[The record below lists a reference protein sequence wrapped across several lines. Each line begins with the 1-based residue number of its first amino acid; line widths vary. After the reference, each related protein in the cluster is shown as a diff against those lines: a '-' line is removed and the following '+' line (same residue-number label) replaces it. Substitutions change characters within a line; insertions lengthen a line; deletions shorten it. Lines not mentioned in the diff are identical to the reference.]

1 MSNFNKDGYRL
12 HQIEIFNWGTFDEN
26 IWKLNPTGKN
36 SLLTGA
42 NGSGKTTLVDAIIT
56 LLVPPNKRHYNQS
69 SGSTSKRERD
79 EKTYTLG
86 AYVTVQSESGLAVK
100 TKHLRTKDDFS
111 ILLAVFYNN
120 ITRQYYTLAQV
131 RWFSNNDLRKVYL
144 TAPRALNIEE
154 HFTPLDSGGAWK
166 RTLKKKFKA
175 EEHDSFTK
183 YSHAFTREFGLKS
196 DKALTLFAQTVG
208 IKVLGNLNEFIRTN
222 MLEEYD
228 AEGDFVEL
236 RAHYENL
243 LQSHRS
249 IEKARIQL
257 ELLEPIVADGKA
269 FQEQEKGVKRLEQL
283 TENIAPFF
291 AEKRIGLLEEMNV
304 SLATDLDKK
313 GAQINEIKYELNQ
326 LGTQHTELR
335 IALNSNQGYERVKNI
350 EQQISQLEREK
361 DQRQQKAKRYAH
373 LAEKLDLKDAPN
385 ERTFYK
391 SLENSRKEITRLE
404 EEVAELREKELE
416 LQIQLNEQ
424 KSTFKTQ
431 EKRLISLQKRTNR
444 LPIEQIRIREALVE
458 RLGVNEN
465 DVPFAAELI
474 QVKAEEKDW
483 EMAIEHTL
491 RPLALTLIIR
501 EKYFEETVKFAFQN
515 HLNGKIKFRKV
526 EEIEGDFSKKVGKNS
541 LLQKIKLRDTHL
553 LSDWLE
559 KVLKSEYNYTCTNGY
574 GTIAK
579 QPFSINDKS
588 LIRREYHIER
598 DDSKQ
603 TQSTDY
609 QILGWDNRE
618 TILEAQKQLRDTQ
631 SEIER
636 FQQTIQVN
644 KNRRADLTERRDR
657 FNLISTYQEFPEIDW
672 KSSEKSIKNLEK
684 EKDSL
689 LNTSNQLQELERQL
703 SDVKSQISKTEENR
717 DKLVEQRGTL
727 QNRLEN
733 YEQQLQE
740 AKELLAEFD
749 LTALEKKRKTLEGH
763 LEGESVYVST
773 IQKVENRITR
783 NIRDELARAN
793 HTLAK
798 TEKRLTLGMQR
809 FISPSPE
816 ILEIH
821 PNWTSDTINLSADIR
836 YLPEFEDIHDKIKQ
850 EDLPKYQ
857 KRFKDW
863 LNERLIFDIA
873 NFKTALENKEVQ
885 IIESIEEINAS
896 LQDINFSSTPLTY
909 IQLDINKSRDTAI
922 RDFKDLLRDAM
933 PDPAKLIQGD
943 EAELEA
949 SFQKI
954 RKIIE
959 ELSNNESWRKK
970 VTDVRNWLE
979 FAAIERHRAD
989 NSQKQYYV
997 DSQSLS
1003 GGEKAKL
1010 AYTIL
1015 ASAIAYQFGIRDGKK
1030 RSFRFAVV
1038 DEAFSKVDPEN
1049 AVYAMELFKQLN
1061 LQLMVVTPLDKINL
1075 AEPYINSVHFV
1086 QNKAKKNSEVFD
1098 LPMEIYQKQKTAFQA
1113 A

>member
-12 HQIEIFNWGTFDEN
+12 HQLEIYNWGTFDEN
-26 IWKLNPTGKN
+26 IWRLHPSGKN

-69 SGSTSKRERD
+69 SGSTSRRERD

-111 ILLAVFYNN
+111 ILLGVFYNN
-120 ITRQYYTLAQV
+120 ITRQYFTLAQV
-131 RWFSNNDLRKVYL
+131 RWFSNNDLKRVYL
-144 TAPRALNIEE
+144 TAPKALNIEE

-166 RTLKKKFKA
+166 RALKKKFKA
-175 EEHDSFTK
+175 DEHDSFTK
-183 YSHAFTREFGLKS
+183 YSQAFTREFGLKS

-257 ELLEPIVADGKA
+257 ELLEPIVENGKR
-269 FQEQEKGVKRLEQL
+269 FQEEQKTLKQTEQL
-283 TENIAPFF
+283 SKNVAPFF
-291 AEKRIGLLEEMNV
+291 AEKRIALLEEMNV

-313 GAQINEIKYELNQ
+313 GAQVNEIKYELAQ

-335 IALNSNQGYERVKNI
+335 IALNSNQGYERVKTI
-350 EQQISQLEREK
+350 ERQIRQLEREK
-361 DQRQQKAKRYAH
+361 NQRQQKAKGYAD
-373 LAEKLDLKDAPN
+373 LATQLELKDTPN

-391 SLENSRKEITRLE
+391 NLENSRKEITRLE
-404 EEVAELREKELE
+404 EEVANLREQELG
-416 LQIQLNEQ
+416 LQIQMNEQ
-424 KSTFKTQ
+424 KATFQTQ
-431 EKRLISLQKRTNR
+431 QNRLISLQKRTNR
-444 LPIEQIRIREALVE
+444 LPVAQIRIRESLLE
-458 RLGVNEN
+458 KLDLTEN
-465 DVPFAAELI
+465 DLPFAAELI
-474 QVKAEEKDW
+474 QVKADEKEW
-483 EMAIEHTL
+483 EMSIEHAL
-491 RPLALTLIIR
+491 RPLALTLIVR
-501 EKYFEETVKFAFQN
+501 EKYFEEVVQFVFKNQ
-515 HLNGKIKFRKV
+515 LDGKIKFRKV
-526 EEIEGDFSKKVGKNS
+526 EDITGDFSKKPSKHS

-559 KVLKSEYNYTCTNGY
+559 KVLKSEYDYTCATGY
-574 GTIAK
+574 GTILKA
-579 QPFSINDKS
+579 PFSLNDKL
-588 LIRREYHIER
+588 LIRRANYIEKN
-598 DDSKQ
+598 DAKQ
-603 TQSTDY
+603 AQSADY
-609 QILGWDNRE
+609 QILGWDNRD
-618 TILEAQKQLRDTQ
+618 TILEAQRQMRETEKEMNRYEE
-631 SEIER
+631 S
-636 FQQTIQVN
+636 IQVN
-644 KNRRADLTERRDR
+644 KRQRMNLAKRRDY
-657 FNLISTYQEFPEIDW
+657 FNLLSAYQEFPEIDW
-672 KSSEKSIKNLEK
+672 KSSEKSIKNLQKEK
-684 EKDSL
+684 ESL
-689 LNTSNQLQELERQL
+689 LNTSNQMQELERQL
-703 SDVKSQISKTEENR
+703 SDMKSQMAKIEDQR

-740 AKELLAEFD
+740 AKELLSQFEVAKLD
-749 LTALEKKRKTLEGH
+749 KWRKQLEAQ
-763 LEGESVYVST
+763 LEGENVYVST
-773 IQKVENRITR
+773 IQKVENRVTR
-783 NIRDELARAN
+783 TIGEALTSANRNLAR
-793 HTLAK
+793 
-798 TEKRLTLGMQR
+798 TEKRLVLGMQA
-809 FISPSPE
+809 FISPSAE
-816 ILEIH
+816 ILEVH
-821 PNWTSDTINLSADIR
+821 PNWSADTINLGTDIR
-836 YLPEFEDIHDKIKQ
+836 YLREFEDIHDKIKQ

-896 LQDINFSSTPLTY
+896 LQDINFSSNPLTY

-922 RDFKDLLRDAM
+922 RDFKELLRDAM

-954 RKIIE
+954 RAIIE

-979 FAAIERHRAD
+979 FAAIERYRAD

-1075 AEPYINSVHFV
+1075 AEPYIHSVHFV
-1086 QNKAKKNSEVFD
+1086 QNKQKKNSEIFD
-1098 LPMEIYQKQKTAFQA
+1098 LPMEIYQEQKVAFQTV
-1113 A
+1113 